1 MILKE
6 IYKYNNDWIKVAYSY
21 LRNKEDAEDL
31 IQEVYIKIHTKL
43 NNGKINDITYK
54 NTINKYFVY
63 KVIRNAAIDFLRKKK
78 SYVDIENINIKIKDD
93 ICENEEAKSK
103 MFVKI
108 ADEIKHWNDREKEI
122 FEMYMYSGLSMK
134 SLSMIF
140 HTSKSSIFNSIDA
153 SRKRIKHK
161 FGEDMEDYFNN
172 QYDLI

>member
-78 SYVDIENINIKIKDD
+78 SYVDIENINNRRSRIYRQSSCRNIA
-93 ICENEEAKSK
+93 IAK
-103 MFVKI
+103 
-108 ADEIKHWNDREKEI
+108 
-122 FEMYMYSGLSMK
+122 L
-134 SLSMIF
+134 
-140 HTSKSSIFNSIDA
+140 
-153 SRKRIKHK
+153 
-161 FGEDMEDYFNN
+161 
-172 QYDLI
+172 